1 MSFWLKPL
9 TAAVLAL
16 GAATAAQAMT
26 PAERQAQRVDNRQAR
41 QAERI
46 DQGVA
51 SGQLTRREER
61 RLFYVAVTRAKDELY
76 LLYPP
81 HKRTEEATLR
91 EAEACRREGITINL
105 FLLSGWSQ
113 SREDI
118 QFAYRL
124 AEAAKGRVFFTA
136 GRELDRYVVWDYVQR
151 KRMIV
156 G

>member
-9 TAAVLAL
+9 TAAVLVL

-61 RLFYVAVTRAKDELY
+61 RLERQQQHIANMENRMESDGKVTG
-76 LLYPP
+76 
-81 HKRTEEATLR
+81 R
-91 EAEACRREGITINL
+91 EAVRMERAQDRASRNIHRKKHNARR
-105 FLLSGWSQ
+105 
-113 SREDI
+113 
-118 QFAYRL
+118 
-124 AEAAKGRVFFTA
+124 
-136 GRELDRYVVWDYVQR
+136 
-151 KRMIV
+151 
-156 G
+156 